1 MNPVSLFCN
10 SVLLTFLDLTVSNV
24 QFPAFITSLLALI
37 TMQKHTNKVRKM
49 YQSSRFNYKKMPFQE
64 LIFFSCI
71 LAVHVSTGIY
81 ICAC

>member
-1 MNPVSLFCN
+1 
-10 SVLLTFLDLTVSNV
+10 
-24 QFPAFITSLLALI
+24 
-37 TMQKHTNKVRKM
+37 M

-81 ICAC
+81 ICACYWARLPGVEGYVFNFW

>member
-1 MNPVSLFCN
+1 
-10 SVLLTFLDLTVSNV
+10 
-24 QFPAFITSLLALI
+24 
-37 TMQKHTNKVRKM
+37 M

-81 ICAC
+81 IYVRVNGRACLELKDMFSIPGKIEKGKWFSYIIFVQKDQHE